1 MRKVMYCLRA
11 YSRISLAL
19 VVLLSVFVGCSD
31 KTGKT
36 HGQKV
41 SQQQSFALPQETN
54 DLEISVEEVKKDNG
68 IVKINGWSAVKKQD
82 SKNSTIYCVLKSKDK
97 MYIFD
102 TFHLYKRP
110 DVTAYFKIDRD
121 DSGFNAIIPVDKLE
135 KGEYQIGI
143 LIKKDNVTHFQYFGR
158 TLSL

>member
-1 MRKVMYCLRA
+1 MGKVMYCLRA
-11 YSRISLAL
+11 YSGITLAM

-36 HGQKV
+36 PEKV
-41 SQQQSFALPQETN
+41 SQQQSFALPRETN

-68 IVKINGWSAVKKQD
+68 IVIINGWSAVKMQD
-82 SKNSTIYCVLKSKDK
+82 SKNTAIYCVLKSKDK
-97 MYIFD
+97 IYIFD
-102 TFHLYKRP
+102 TFRLYKRP
-110 DVTAYFKIDRD
+110 DVTTYFKIDRD

-143 LIKKDNVTHFQYFGR
+143 LLKKDNVDHFQYFSR

>member
-1 MRKVMYCLRA
+1 MRKVMYCLQV
-11 YSRISLAL
+11 YGRISLIL
-19 VVLLSVFVGCSD
+19 VVLLPIFAGCSD
-31 KTGKT
+31 KTGKPRN
-36 HGQKV
+36 QKI
-41 SQQQSFALPQETN
+41 SQQQRFDLPKETH
-54 DLEISVEEVKKDNG
+54 DLEAGVEEVKKDNG
-68 IVKINGWSAVKKQD
+68 MIIINGWSAVKKQD
-82 SKNSTIYCVLKSKDK
+82 SKNSTIYCILKSKDK
-97 MYIFD
+97 IYIFD

-143 LIKKDNVTHFQYFGR
+143 LIKKDNVTHFQYVGR